1 MSEPRI
7 ACSVVVLTLN
17 EERNIGAGLESVAG
31 FDECYVLDSG
41 STDGTREIAASLG
54 AAAASNR
61 FTSFGQQRNWAHDH
75 IPLKHDWV
83 LHLDADER
91 MTPALAREIGTV
103 IAADTGKLAGFHIPE
118 RTLLRGGWLAIRN

>member
-17 EERNIGAGLESVAG
+17 EERNIGACLESVAG
-31 FDECYVLDSG
+31 FDECHVLDSG
-41 STDGTREIAASLG
+41 STDGTLGIAARLG

-91 MTPALAREIGTV
+91 MTPALAREIATV
-103 IAADTGKLAGFHIPE
+103 IAADAGKLAGFHIPE
-118 RTLLRGGWLAIRN
+118 RTLLRGGWLRYSG